1 MSPSGRRRPA
11 PASAADVVD
20 LLLGQPGVTPAVRR
34 AYREALRR
42 FGHRPEVTGIDVGF
56 KVKGGRERRQLAVR
70 IHVRE
75 KFRPAS
81 LLSKRERFPRSIR
94 AVPVDVLQSNFRT
107 SEAVLTAEAGRRE
120 RNDPMA
126 PGISVSHVNGRP
138 GTLGAFV
145 KDAATG
151 AWCLLTAAHVLL
163 DDPDA
168 RFGDAVIQPARHHGG
183 RPQDRVAT
191 LWKVNRD
198 TDAGVAT
205 LAGGRRFDVA
215 QLGSGAV
222 LASARLPRIG
232 DLLEKSGQR
241 TGVTRGRVQGIG
253 THAGRPASF
262 YLVPAPGETPQ
273 LSDSGDSGSVWYDP
287 ATREAVG
294 VHVRGPLQFNP
305 EHEYAVATPIWS
317 ALRILRV
324 DLAAR

>member
-1 MSPSGRRRPA
+1 MSPSRRRRPA

-34 AYREALRR
+34 AYREAVRR

-56 KVKGGRERRQLAVR
+56 KVKGGRERKQLAVR

-81 LLSKRERFPRSIR
+81 LLSKRERFPTTIR
-94 AVPVDVLQSNFRT
+94 AVPVDVLQSNFR
-107 SEAVLTAEAGRRE
+107 S
-120 RNDPMA
+120 
-126 PGISVSHVNGRP
+126 SP

-163 DDPDA
+163 DDPNA

-183 RPQDRVAT
+183 RPKDRVAS

-198 TDAGVAT
+198 TDAGVASLT
-205 LAGGRRFDVA
+205 GGRPFDAA

-222 LASARLPRIG
+222 LTSARLPRIG

-253 THAGRPASF
+253 THDGRPASF
-262 YLVPAPGETPQ
+262 YLVPAPGGTPQ

-287 ATREAVG
+287 VTSEAVG
-294 VHVRGPLQFNP
+294 LHVRGPLQFNP